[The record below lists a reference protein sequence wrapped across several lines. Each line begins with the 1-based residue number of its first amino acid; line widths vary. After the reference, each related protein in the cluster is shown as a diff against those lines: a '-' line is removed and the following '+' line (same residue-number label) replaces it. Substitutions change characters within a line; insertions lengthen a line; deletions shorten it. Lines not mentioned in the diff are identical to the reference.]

1 MRGTATSESGDTMI
15 ATSDRLTRP
24 SIDAITEQ
32 FDPVSCLNSR
42 DRLRAM
48 AVEPGEPGRY
58 VQVQGP
64 DQALLIPLGEEV
76 LHVGRGLAADL
87 HLDDSSVSHRHAIMV
102 PSPAGVQ
109 ILDDRSLN
117 GTFVNGR
124 RIEHVELRNG
134 DVITIGRFELR
145 YMQIETPKRAD
156 SEQGSAIYGSAP
168 LAGPRSPRRPCS
180 RPARNA

>member
-1 MRGTATSESGDTMI
+1 MTSESDDTMI
-15 ATSDRLTRP
+15 ATSDRPTRT

-32 FDPVSCLNSR
+32 FDPVACLASR

-58 VQVQGP
+58 IQVQGP

-76 LHVGRGLAADL
+76 LHVGRGLASEL

-102 PSPAGVQ
+102 PSASGAQ

-124 RIEHVELRNG
+124 RIEHVQLRSG

-145 YMQIETPKRAD
+145 YMQIEAPLRAD
-156 SEQGSAIYGSAP
+156 SGQGSDRLFSP
-168 LAGPRSPRRPCS
+168 SPRFLTS
-180 RPARNA
+180 RPPVR

>member
-1 MRGTATSESGDTMI
+1 MTSESDDTMI
-15 ATSDRLTRP
+15 ATSDTLTRP

-32 FDPVSCLNSR
+32 FDPLDCLDSR
-42 DRLRAM
+42 DRRRAL
-48 AVEPGEPGRY
+48 AVGPGEPGRY

-76 LHVGRGLAADL
+76 LHVGRGLAAGL

-102 PSPAGVQ
+102 PSASGTQ

-124 RIEHVELRNG
+124 RIEHVELRND
-134 DVITIGRFELR
+134 DVVTIGRFELR
-145 YMQIETPKRAD
+145 YMQIETPKRG
-156 SEQGSAIYGSAP
+156 EGEPGSAIDGSTP
-168 LAGPRSPRRPCS
+168 PQSPGR
-180 RPARNA
+180 

>member
-1 MRGTATSESGDTMI
+1 VTSESDDTMI
-15 ATSDRLTRP
+15 ATSDTLTRP

-32 FDPVSCLNSR
+32 FDPLDCLDSR
-42 DRLRAM
+42 DRRRAL
-48 AVEPGEPGRY
+48 AVGPGEPGRY

-76 LHVGRGLAADL
+76 LHVGRGLAAGL

-102 PSPAGVQ
+102 PSASGTQ

-124 RIEHVELRNG
+124 RIEHVELRND
-134 DVITIGRFELR
+134 DVVAIGRFELR
-145 YMQIETPKRAD
+145 YMQIETPERD
-156 SEQGSAIYGSAP
+156 EDELGSEIRSSAP
-168 LAGPRSPRRPCS
+168 LVGPRLPRRPCS
-180 RPARNA
+180 GPARSA